1 MRNET
6 HDVLLLSSRDS
17 AYVFAHT
24 QTAHTSYLRLS
35 VGEIRASGGMH
46 TIQTQASRNVVIG
59 TPSSLFFVAS
69 GETIQLHR
77 NFIGP

>member
-1 MRNET
+1 MMDET
-6 HDVLLLSSRDS
+6 QDALLLCSRDT
-17 AYVFAHT
+17 AYVIAHT

-35 VGEIRASGGMH
+35 VEEIRASGGMH

-69 GETIQLHR
+69 GKTIQLHR